1 MSGDNLAQ
9 TCNVVI
15 GEQVAGWKTFRS
27 QRSAFNRDTTT
38 ALRRLRNH
46 LCDCVSWGAERQLY
60 LSVKNNPLSV
70 FLNRTSCSFLYLG
83 LYDKPACKAIRSQ
96 QVKVR
101 KQLAGCTW
109 DKRWHGCGWVLT
121 RTYKIT
127 AKHLYSILCQWV
139 SERDDDIRKYFC
151 NIMLQPTFS
160 VIVCEMWAIYLSWG
174 WRTTLLWLFHFWWK
188 WENKQ

>member
-15 GEQVAGWKTFRS
+15 GEQVAGWKTFWS
-27 QRSAFNRDTTT
+27 QRSALFVTPWLLWGDCE
-38 ALRRLRNH
+38 LLLRNH

-60 LSVKNNPLSV
+60 LSVKNNLLSV

-83 LYDKPACKAIRSQ
+83 LYDKPACIAIRSQ

-109 DKRWHGCGWVLT
+109 DKRWHGWGWVLT

-127 AKHLYSILCQWV
+127 AIHLYSILCQWV
-139 SERDDDIRKYFC
+139 SEWDNDIRKYFC

-160 VIVCEMWAIYLSWG
+160 VIVCEMWAIYLCWG
-174 WRTTLLWLFHFWWK
+174 WRTSLL
-188 WENKQ
+188 